1 MLVDRIW
8 RIVRVRQTLDGIL
21 STYPAAFDEVLLSF
35 IDHIMIL
42 PMWCW
47 HTIIFAEGSVVVIAL
62 SMPFKLNNCQ
72 SVENLTKVSLLL
84 VAIA

>member
-35 IDHIMIL
+35 IDHIMHIIIIMIL

-72 SVENLTKVSLLL
+72 SVDT
-84 VAIA
+84 